1 MTINELLERRPQS
14 EFCFFFDDENYRRRF
29 IKDCMDIGITSKDGT
44 YLRENDWLEEKE
56 IILNQNRR
64 LEKRIGFY
72 GRRPAGSVYINGKR
86 FLDGDRF
93 FVKEHHGIYTD
104 VYGNLSYG
112 ELTLLHE
119 FISVLLGKPEICD
132 YFLYKELKSGL
143 YNSSELESYMNQQS
157 SEE

>member
-14 EFCFFFDDENYRRRF
+14 EFHFFFDDENYRRRF
-29 IKDCMDIGITSKDGT
+29 IKDCIDIGITSKDGT

-64 LEKRIGFY
+64 LEKRIY
-72 GRRPAGSVYINGKR
+72 GRRPAGSVHINGKR
-86 FLDGDRF
+86 FLDGGRF
-93 FVKEHHGIYTD
+93 FVKEYNGIYTD

-112 ELTLLHE
+112 ELTLLKDL
-119 FISVLLGKPEICD
+119 ISVLLNKPEIYD
-132 YFLYKELKSGL
+132 YFLYKELESGL
-143 YNSSELESYMNQQS
+143 YNSSELENYMNQQS